1 MLIGTYALSSLKTKD
16 FKISF
21 QTSQHCLKHFCPIQ
35 STTSLPE
42 LIIQLFLNWSVLEV
56 YFCTWYNQPAYLF
69 NRYYKISQLSLLRPH
84 FFYFMVYGSADVVFW
99 RNGKKIKFDFYTN
112 FIIFFPPTLPRTS
125 KTTSGQNKRI
135 KLCYLCK
142 KFRCVI
148 LFSTRRQTFV
158 GALPIHAL
166 HTVCP

>member
-1 MLIGTYALSSLKTKD
+1 MVDRLAINFAITAFPKPAPGSLVSSENLTKLGTRMAVRTRLQTNIKWLAD
-16 FKISF
+16 F
-21 QTSQHCLKHFCPIQ
+21 
-35 STTSLPE
+35 E
-42 LIIQLFLNWSVLEV
+42 LDYGS
-56 YFCTWYNQPAYLF
+56 Y
-69 NRYYKISQLSLLRPH
+69 LRPH

-158 GALPIHAL
+158 GALPIHAITYSMSVDVFQCL
-166 HTVCP
+166 HPGYLRSR